1 VAADALPLDPADCR
15 RWQRNA
21 LIAGVAGLALMGLGW
36 AIDQPA
42 AVRSYLWAYLFFLGI
57 ALGSLALVLLNFLVG
72 GVWGLIVRRV
82 LEAATRTMPLLTLL
96 FVPIVLSLPAV
107 YIWAIPEVV
116 AADHML
122 QHKAWYLNVPFYF
135 WRAVG
140 YFAIWNGLVWL
151 LNRWSVAQDRPDA
164 GDPRHLRQLGAGGL
178 VLYGLTITFAA
189 VDWIMSLEPHWFSTI
204 FGPLIGVGQMLSA
217 LSFGIV
223 VVVIF
228 ADKPPLAGVLGRPVF
243 RDLGS
248 LMLAFVMVWAYLG
261 FSQYL
266 LIWCGNLPVENPYYL
281 RRVQGGWQYVALLLV
296 ATSFILPFVLL
307 LSGDVKRT
315 RSKLLLVAGLV
326 LATRMLDQFWLVVPA
341 QPGTAARGLGAVGF
355 SIHWTDIAAPLG
367 IGGIWLAV
375 FLGQLQKQPLLPS
388 HDPLLEEAHHHE

>member
-1 VAADALPLDPADCR
+1 MAADALPLDPAECR
-15 RWQRNA
+15 RWQGKS
-21 LIAGVAGLALMGLGW
+21 LIAGVVGLALMGLGW
-36 AIDQPA
+36 MVDQPA

-72 GVWGLIVRRV
+72 GVWGLIVRRI
-82 LEAATRTMPLLTLL
+82 LEAATRTIPLLTLL
-96 FVPIVLSLPAV
+96 FVPIVLSLRAV

-122 QHKAWYLNVPFYF
+122 QHKAWYLNVPFFF
-135 WRAVG
+135 WRAAA
-140 YFAIWNGLVWL
+140 YFAIWNALIWL
-151 LNRWSVAQDRPDA
+151 LNRWSVAADRPDA

-223 VVVIF
+223 GVVMF
-228 ADKPPLAGVLGRPVF
+228 ADKSPLAGVLGRPVF

-296 ATSFILPFVLL
+296 VTSFILPFVLL

-341 QPGTAARGLGAVGF
+341 QPGTEARGLGAVGF
-355 SIHWTDIAAPLG
+355 SLHWTDIAAPVG
-367 IGGIWLAV
+367 IGGIWIAV
-375 FLGQLQKQPLLPS
+375 FLGQLQKRPLLPS
-388 HDPLLEEAHHHE
+388 YDPLLEEAHHHE